1 MSLGLIGKDFDIFLD
16 LTHAG
21 EMVAPISAICQNL
34 WNPAAS
40 VLDVL
45 QGHTATVHLSG
56 HLAGFTLEVS

>member
-1 MSLGLIGKDFDIFLD
+1 MSLDLISKDLGIFLD
-16 LTHAG
+16 PTHVG
-21 EMVAPISAICQNL
+21 DTVAPISAICHNL
-34 WNPAAS
+34 WSPAAS